1 MIFPATLIDLKWMK
15 AAKAWRMFFE
25 LPSAV
30 EAVQMTP
37 HIETNVSVKLQHDS
51 LPETPVLNPC
61 HIENVIHKNRK
72 YVLSCETCSESQ
84 KFIGTLMM
92 AMIGMTFQI
101 TVSNPTETKAD
112 ATPKVGTISEQAKKG
127 LHTTFFQ
134 NRHFQEY
141 ISSITG
147 KTVETPT
154 DCKSVYKAMLQ
165 VTSCREI
172 EQSDYKAV
180 LDGFNSWLARRGPDG
195 RG

>member
-1 MIFPATLIDLKWMK
+1 MTFAATLIDLKWMK
-15 AAKAWRMFFE
+15 AAKSWRMFLE

-30 EAVQMTP
+30 EAVQLTP
-37 HIETNVSVKLQHDS
+37 QIETNVSVTLQHAS
-51 LPETPVLNPC
+51 LPEPPTLNPC

-92 AMIGMTFQI
+92 AMIGMTLDI
-101 TVSNPTETKAD
+101 TVTDPTAAPEPSQKA
-112 ATPKVGTISEQAKKG
+112 GTISDQAKKG

-134 NRHFQEY
+134 NKHFHEY

-147 KTVETPT
+147 TSIITPA
-154 DCKSVYKAMLQ
+154 DCKSAYKAMLN
-165 VTSCREI
+165 VGSCKDI
-172 EQSDYKAV
+172 NQSDYTAALK
-180 LDGFNSWLARRGPDG
+180 GFNDWLSKRGTVG